1 MSRVCELTGKKPM
14 SGNNVSHSN
23 ARTKRKFYPNL
34 QRKRVFVPE
43 MNDFVEVRVSAKALR
58 TVSKHGL
65 FEYVKKLQKI
75 GQDIGFDEI

>member
-65 FEYVKKLQKI
+65 FEYVKKLQKK

>member
-1 MSRVCELTGKKPM
+1 M

-43 MNDFVEVRVSAKALR
+43 MNDFVEVRVCAKALR

-65 FEYVKKLQKI
+65 FEYVKKLQKK
-75 GQDIGFDEI
+75 GQDIGFDEM

>member
-43 MNDFVEVRVSAKALR
+43 MNDFVEVRVCAKALR

-65 FEYVKKLQKI
+65 FEYVKKLQKK
-75 GQDIGFDEI
+75 GQDIGFDEM

>member
-1 MSRVCELTGKKPM
+1 M

-65 FEYVKKLQKI
+65 FEYVKKLQKK

>member
-43 MNDFVEVRVSAKALR
+43 MNDFVEVRVCAKALR

-65 FEYVKKLQKI
+65 FEYVKKLQKK